1 MTVRAKQAKMFVVA
15 VVLVVAATG
24 GCGGQRSG
32 GGSASPSA
40 TVPPDLVKMRGT
52 AADDAGSYEL
62 IVDGNRR
69 FRQASLTG
77 PDAGAYVVW
86 DGKVLLSFDPQSD
99 PKYQRQDNPSQ
110 DEFPRATFFY
120 RPGTKEFAD
129 MCAAA
134 KRLGTTTLFARTAV
148 RYHCDKVVPAEDS
161 PAEPMDAREIALDEQ
176 TGLVLSSGG
185 PDKLTEVTFGPVIAP
200 DTFSTKMP
208 AGGDSPAPGSGP
220 SGPGPAKTEARL
232 RQIATTTTTPIYYLG
247 AEFHGLPLADA
258 IIFTG
263 DTEAQGDTSLDP
275 GQSLS
280 VGYGSFCSEG
290 SCSSRIEV
298 GAEEIP
304 LGGNIV
310 GCSRLTPI
318 HGVPIVSLAGDSVV
332 LFTGPLAIRVG
343 TTPGDVELAA
353 QAAKELR
360 RVGES
365 TAAGTLPPPPA
376 SKLKLID
383 AACGRHP
390 GEHGPGLYDDP
401 ALNPAS
407 DGMPAFTVPRLGG
420 GQLRWADYDGKPVV
434 VAAGDVTDVAPAVR
448 RLAKLTSGGK
458 SPTVIGLTWDTVG
471 DKEHPAPTAEIQRK
485 AGQLPVPVGYP
496 ATEPAVWLSDAA
508 GIDPSQ
514 SGVIGFLDSKGIPS
528 TFLPTDASDAEIRAA
543 LRQLH

>member
-15 VVLVVAATG
+15 VVLAVAGTG
-24 GCGGQRSG
+24 GCGGQRPG

-52 AADDAGSYEL
+52 PADHAGSYEL

-69 FRQASLTG
+69 FRQALLTG

-86 DGKVLLSFDPQSD
+86 DGKVLLSYDPQSD
-99 PKYQRQDNPSQ
+99 PKYQRQENLSK
-110 DEFPRATFFY
+110 DELPAATFFY
-120 RPGTKEFAD
+120 RPGTKEFAEL
-129 MCAAA
+129 CPAAR
-134 KRLGTTTLFARTAV
+134 RLGTATVFGRTAV
-148 RYHCDKVVPAEDS
+148 RYHCDTVVPAVDS

-176 TGLVLSSGG
+176 TGLVLANGG
-185 PDKLTEVTFGPVIAP
+185 PDKLTEVTFAPVIAP
-200 DTFSTKMP
+200 DTFSTKVP
-208 AGGDSPAPGSGP
+208 PGGDNPAPGSGP
-220 SGPGPAKTEARL
+220 SGPGPVKTEARL
-232 RQIATTTTTPIYYLG
+232 RHIATTTSTPIYYLG
-247 AEFHGLPLADA
+247 AAFDGLPLEDA

-263 DTEAQGDTSLDP
+263 GTEAQGDTSLDP

-280 VGYGSFCSEG
+280 VSYGSYCGEG
-290 SCSSRIEV
+290 SCSSGIAV

-304 LGGNIV
+304 LDQNVV
-310 GCSRLTPI
+310 GCSRLAPI
-318 HGVPIVSLAGDSVV
+318 HGVPTVSLAGDSVV
-332 LFTGPLAIRVG
+332 LFTGQLAIRVG
-343 TTPGDVELAA
+343 TTPGDVELAV

-365 TAAGTLPPPPA
+365 AAAETLPPPPT

-383 AACGRHP
+383 AACGRRP

-420 GQLRWADYDGKPVV
+420 GQLRWADYNGKPVV

-471 DKEHPAPTAEIQRK
+471 DKEHPAPTTEIRRK

-528 TFLPTDASDAEIRAA
+528 TLLPTDASDAEIRTA
-543 LRQLH
+543 LQQLH

>member
-32 GGSASPSA
+32 VGSASPSA
-40 TVPPDLVKMRGT
+40 TVPADLVKMRGT
-52 AADDAGSYEL
+52 FADDAGSYEL

-69 FRQASLTG
+69 FRHTLLTG

-86 DGKVLLSFDPQSD
+86 DGKVLLSYDPQSD

-148 RYHCDKVVPAEDS
+148 RYHCDKVVAAEGS
-161 PAEPMDAREIALDEQ
+161 PVEPMDAREIALDEQ

-208 AGGDSPAPGSGP
+208 AGGDSPAPGNGP
-220 SGPGPAKTEARL
+220 SGPGPAKAEARL

-247 AEFHGLPLADA
+247 AEFHGLPLEDA

-310 GCSRLTPI
+310 GCSRLAPI
-318 HGVPIVSLAGDSVV
+318 HGVPTVSLAGDSVV

-365 TAAGTLPPPPA
+365 AAAGTLPPPPA

-383 AACGRHP
+383 AACGRRP

-407 DGMPAFTVPRLGG
+407 EGMPAFTVPRLGG
-420 GQLRWADYDGKPVV
+420 GQLRWADYNGKPVV

-448 RLAKLTSGGK
+448 RLAKLTSGGV

-485 AGQLPVPVGYP
+485 AGHLPVPVGYP

-528 TFLPTDASDAEIRAA
+528 TLLPTDASDAEIRAA

>member
-24 GCGGQRSG
+24 GCGGQRSV

-40 TVPPDLVKMRGT
+40 TVPSDLVKMRGT

-69 FRQASLTG
+69 FRQTALTG

-86 DGKVLLSFDPQSD
+86 DGKGLLSYDPQSD

-110 DEFPRATFFY
+110 DEFPRAAFFY

-129 MCAAA
+129 MCPAAR
-134 KRLGTTTLFARTAV
+134 RLGTTTLFGRTAV

-247 AEFHGLPLADA
+247 AEFHGLPLEDA

-263 DTEAQGDTSLDP
+263 GTEAQGDTSLDP

-290 SCSSRIEV
+290 SCSSGIEV
-298 GAEEIP
+298 GAEDIP

-310 GCSRLTPI
+310 GCSRLAPI
-318 HGVPIVSLAGDSVV
+318 HGVPTVSLAGDSVV

-365 TAAGTLPPPPA
+365 AAAGTLPPPPA

-383 AACGRHP
+383 AACGRRP

-407 DGMPAFTVPRLGG
+407 EGMPAFTVPRLGG
-420 GQLRWADYDGKPVV
+420 GQLRWADYNGKPVV

-485 AGQLPVPVGYP
+485 AGHLPVPVGYP

-528 TFLPTDASDAEIRAA
+528 TLLPTDASDAEIRTA

>member
-1 MTVRAKQAKMFVVA
+1 MTVRAKQAKMFVAA
-15 VVLVVAATG
+15 VVLAVAAAG
-24 GCGGQRSG
+24 GCGGQRSV

-69 FRQASLTG
+69 FRQTLLTG

-148 RYHCDKVVPAEDS
+148 RYHCDKVVTAEGS
-161 PAEPMDAREIALDEQ
+161 PVEPMDAREIALDEQ

-247 AEFHGLPLADA
+247 AEFHGLPLEDA

-275 GQSLS
+275 GQSLN
-280 VGYGSFCSEG
+280 VGYGSSCSEG
-290 SCSSRIEV
+290 SCSSGIEV

-318 HGVPIVSLAGDSVV
+318 HGVPTVSLAGDSVV

-365 TAAGTLPPPPA
+365 AAAGTLPPPPA

-383 AACGRHP
+383 AACGRRP

-485 AGQLPVPVGYP
+485 AGHLPVPVGYP